1 MAKEVVNCLGPST
14 SGNPGVILPL
24 GQPQVGEGVYFKAS
38 SPGVVADTS
47 PVSLAERGEIQH
59 PVTLLPPAAPTA
71 LAEPAPEA
79 SSENPAQD
87 GGHTTGKG
95 EGNEKDCHTG
105 WEDTPNFREEWASGK
120 LTREVRSLWR
130 NTETN

>member
-1 MAKEVVNCLGPST
+1 MAKEVVNCLGPSIP
-14 SGNPGVILPL
+14 GNLGVILPRA
-24 GQPQVGEGVYFKAS
+24 QAQVDGGTRFKPS
-38 SPGVVADTS
+38 SPGVAADTS

-59 PVTLLPPAAPTA
+59 PVTLLLPAAPTA

-79 SSENPAQD
+79 DSENPVQD

-105 WEDTPNFREEWASGK
+105 WEDTPNFREEWASGM
-120 LTREVRSLWR
+120 LTREVRSLGR
-130 NTETN
+130 NTETD